1 MISFWFPLHYSSG
14 AEERL
19 FINKLHM
26 LQIISKCVC
35 LLKCYCL
42 HFFFPLNHRLLVH
55 LSASAR
61 TLSVFSVLSS
71 GSFVIVL
78 RNRLETRALM
88 TSAPDSKHSH
98 VTFIFHNLRRQN
110 SSLCKQLGER
120 KWLRNLGQF
129 LSNTQPITQQR
140 LDTHDGIWFWKG
152 EKKTLLYTPLIRL
165 SLMNELEQI
174 ALLWFV

>member
-1 MISFWFPLHYSSG
+1 MRMSKRWTILILAWTFLLIVPSKNLYVFYLMISFWFPLHYSSG

-35 LLKCYCL
+35 PLKCYCL

-55 LSASAR
+55 LSAS
-61 TLSVFSVLSS
+61 VFSVLSS
-71 GSFVIVL
+71 GSFVIDL

-110 SSLCKQLGER
+110 SSLCG
-120 KWLRNLGQF
+120 G
-129 LSNTQPITQQR
+129 T
-140 LDTHDGIWFWKG
+140 
-152 EKKTLLYTPLIRL
+152 
-165 SLMNELEQI
+165 
-174 ALLWFV
+174 FVLHANS